1 MNELIRKIQK
11 LKPAGKVG
19 LTAGILLALGLVYY
33 QVFYSDLSDGLTSA
47 KAHATELEGELASYK
62 VRKNEYLG
70 YRVELNQLMED
81 QRDLMRALPKKAEI
95 PSFIANIQEQAEL
108 AALEVLSIEI
118 TAEAPQDLYVK
129 IPVKMEIRGTYH
141 QIAKFFRR
149 ISEMRRIVNVENL
162 VIAPDAEGRP
172 PGTLDFA
179 EGGPPKLRAKFLAS
193 TFRFKDSAPAG
204 ATTAANG
211 GAP

>member
-1 MNELIRKIQK
+1 MNELLRKLQK
-11 LKPAGKVG
+11 LKPAGKIGVTLG
-19 LTAGILLALGLVYY
+19 ALLAISLLYY
-33 QVFYSDLSDGLTSA
+33 QFFYSDLADGLTSA
-47 KAHATELEGELASYK
+47 KAHAGELESELASYK

-70 YRVELNQLMED
+70 YRVELNQLMEE

-95 PSFIANIQEQAEL
+95 PSFISNIQEQAEL
-108 AALEVLSIEI
+108 AALEVLTIEI
-118 TAEAPQDLYVK
+118 TAEVPQDLYVK

-162 VIAPDAEGRP
+162 VIAPDADGRA

-179 EGGPPKLRAKFLAS
+179 AGGPPKLRAKFLAS
-193 TFRFKDSAPAG
+193 TFRFKDA
-204 ATTAANG
+204 ATTTAVAPG
-211 GAP
+211 GTP